1 MKAEECITLFIL
13 DNSEYPLI
21 ISYILT
27 WMNRIL
33 FGELV
38 IALAISDLMVLLSP
52 VAEAYNSSRLGGCDI
67 RIQVQGKK
75 TRPYLN

>member
-13 DNSEYPLI
+13 ENSEYPLI
-21 ISYILT
+21 ISYFLT

-52 VAEAYNSSRLGGCDI
+52 VAEAYNSSCLGGCDI